1 MSDEKTMKTT
11 PGRNRAN
18 LDNANYGDV
27 NLDDYEAKYMPD
39 AGKLTELIELCRG
52 ENRPKQDFATL
63 IKVNPPKYSRISQG
77 KVKKQVEKD
86 LLKRIYDHQIEPG
99 RVGLDELLR
108 AGGWRPIRKRR
119 EGPVE
124 RYEPTEEE
132 KKQFDQEMIN
142 DENRKRAIN
151 SIVRYDLD
159 IRRCYNSFFENRR
172 FGRRELRN
180 PAIIDQDIQNKS
192 EFGLRYPFFSGGG
205 GFTLTL
211 QEEQEFR
218 YWCFFA
224 TESLLMSGKKRDCSE
239 YTQEDFDRWRD
250 RLLIGVMNDGFN
262 TIFLKDAW
270 EPEKLKNIKS
280 TMIFHDPME
289 FDLVWSVLG
298 KKEVNN
304 WFSLLLIDL
313 DEGKVVEE
321 RILPRKDGKKMESLF
336 ERPPIMEISDDET
349 DPYEE

>member
-124 RYEPTEEE
+124 RKEAAA
-132 KKQFDQEMIN
+132 K
-142 DENRKRAIN
+142 
-151 SIVRYDLD
+151 
-159 IRRCYNSFFENRR
+159 
-172 FGRRELRN
+172 G
-180 PAIIDQDIQNKS
+180 
-192 EFGLRYPFFSGGG
+192 
-205 GFTLTL
+205 
-211 QEEQEFR
+211 
-218 YWCFFA
+218 
-224 TESLLMSGKKRDCSE
+224 
-239 YTQEDFDRWRD
+239 DFCR
-250 RLLIGVMNDGFN
+250 G
-262 TIFLKDAW
+262 
-270 EPEKLKNIKS
+270 
-280 TMIFHDPME
+280 
-289 FDLVWSVLG
+289 
-298 KKEVNN
+298 
-304 WFSLLLIDL
+304 LLLYAQ
-313 DEGKVVEE
+313 GREE
-321 RILPRKDGKKMESLF
+321 RYASFSPFTMRIAIRSSGSSMSLSL
-336 ERPPIMEISDDET
+336 RALLQLSIRSKYTSQYLAVSHQARTVKI
-349 DPYEE
+349 